1 MRPLTTPLNLV
12 RILTKLIMA
21 PMLVSSET
29 KRTTNSIRVLMLRL
43 EKISSM
49 TQTPDN
55 SPPSITE
62 STTIWPL
69 QLTHITKD
77 QRLELSFNGFH
88 SEQAFHQTT
97 NQTTTVSQLSSELNT
112 RPPQCRLRSSS

>member
-1 MRPLTTPLNLV
+1 
-12 RILTKLIMA
+12 MA
-21 PMLVSSET
+21 PMQVSLVTE
-29 KRTTNSIRVLMLRL
+29 RITNSIRVLMPLL

-55 SPPSITE
+55 SPPSLME
-62 STTIWPL
+62 SITIWPL

-77 QRLELSFNGFH
+77 QRLELSSNGFH

-112 RPPQCRLRSSS
+112 ATTTVSSEKLKLIKDDEIIKNYGK